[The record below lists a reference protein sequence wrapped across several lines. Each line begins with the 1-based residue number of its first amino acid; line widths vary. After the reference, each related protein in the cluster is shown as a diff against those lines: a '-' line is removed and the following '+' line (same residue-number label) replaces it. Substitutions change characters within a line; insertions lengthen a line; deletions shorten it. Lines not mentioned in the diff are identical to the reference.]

1 MPQDVP
7 NAIAHPL
14 KFQLAKPGRSQSG
27 FFSKSK
33 SSRENTLRLM
43 GNYESLDDNCANA
56 RFSEASYENENQ
68 RDVFNIGRTSNDLT
82 DSNGSP

>member
-1 MPQDVP
+1 
-7 NAIAHPL
+7 
-14 KFQLAKPGRSQSG
+14 
-27 FFSKSK
+27 
-33 SSRENTLRLM
+33 M